1 MSFVASVFEAVVD
14 VVVSIVEAVVSIV
27 EIVVE
32 AVMVL
37 LGFDGGSTQVIE
49 YYEVHNIPLFDDPDR
64 KDPLLNSILQSILAN
79 QDIVGNLIY
88 HTAFR
93 SLKGN
98 VKEFMDF
105 IDNGNYFESFPTVES
120 YILTIDYTELTAALN
135 TLNGV
140 PCTPEGSYLRA
151 LSKADWVKY
160 WLQEN
165 KEYDVG
171 TNGIG
176 SDYSTTSTTPIT
188 PAATG
193 HTHSTHYNIT
203 ITDEIGTSD
212 SVTVNALSPVVT
224 SPSTTSSSYTLIN
237 EFTLAVTDELAT
249 SDSVIAD
256 ERWQVNLN
264 TIVYNS
270 GTDTYSVDVY
280 NAAGFTITL
289 PYTVPSKPTQLHYVS
304 TYYRDSAPSRYY
316 LFIYQAGSGTY
327 TDLDTIEEPIDIDGT
342 TIEALPAVPLR
353 LSNANYTTFGAT
365 KRDQIEDLLSII
377 HLDAETVLDTILDES
392 AIAPGDLDHIY
403 INFGV
408 RMWDTSQAGMSYLFT
423 MFENLYPAQGVT
435 QGTYNDSPAGDDK
448 PQNNIIV
455 TTDDN
460 KLAYQWSYI
469 TFEHTSLVDIDGD
482 SGSVENGIYYSDMS
496 KFDADDTLIYN
507 YYVSSGKGTYN
518 VGYKADNLSEVQDF
532 LDGNGVPNPGTT
544 SGEATNWLQVTER
557 LSYNNP
563 TPNLLEAD
571 NSASDL
577 KYLTPDL
584 VYENNGSGTLR
595 LVEAASDATT
605 VGQSITYYC
614 CKPSG
619 LDAYTVVAPIA
630 SCRVVDGSSGHF
642 RVVKFNLGNKGDLM
656 VPLIHTFIK
665 DLSNAQ
671 VSKLFL
677 TGAHASIYVA
687 HYEKIVH
694 EGMSFLQALVII
706 VIIVVIIVVAWKMA
720 PELGELLKDTLLGE
734 LIAAGAAGGLSA
746 VVTTFFAALPGLF
759 IDVVVHYFIQ
769 LIISE
774 IAGDNEMLALLLNIV
789 SMAALSGWEG
799 GELGFE
805 LNPDYSIN
813 WEAGLNTESLT
824 TFNYKS
830 LSDFTALDYA
840 KVALKALNVGNTIL
854 VHKTRDM
861 RVDLERE
868 MQERKQLSINKWDA
882 LEKIRDD
889 LNPAN
894 PELLAS
900 VVYAFR
906 NTSAV
911 IGAERYNYAMDRFY
925 DIQYMQT
932 NNSLIIQQQVSPS
945 SQIAFA

>member
-193 HTHSTHYNIT
+193 HTHSTNYNIT

-342 TIEALPAVPLR
+342 TIEALPCIPLR
-353 LSNANYTTFGAT
+353 LSNSNYTTFYG
-365 KRDQIEDLLSII
+365 
-377 HLDAETVLDTILDES
+377 
-392 AIAPGDLDHIY
+392 
-403 INFGV
+403 
-408 RMWDTSQAGMSYLFT
+408 
-423 MFENLYPAQGVT
+423 
-435 QGTYNDSPAGDDK
+435 
-448 PQNNIIV
+448 
-455 TTDDN
+455 
-460 KLAYQWSYI
+460 
-469 TFEHTSLVDIDGD
+469 
-482 SGSVENGIYYSDMS
+482 
-496 KFDADDTLIYN
+496 
-507 YYVSSGKGTYN
+507 YV
-518 VGYKADNLSEVQDF
+518 F
-532 LDGNGVPNPGTT
+532 
-544 SGEATNWLQVTER
+544 W
-557 LSYNNP
+557 
-563 TPNLLEAD
+563 
-571 NSASDL
+571 
-577 KYLTPDL
+577 
-584 VYENNGSGTLR
+584 
-595 LVEAASDATT
+595 
-605 VGQSITYYC
+605 
-614 CKPSG
+614 CK
-619 LDAYTVVAPIA
+619 
-630 SCRVVDGSSGHF
+630 
-642 RVVKFNLGNKGDLM
+642 
-656 VPLIHTFIK
+656 
-665 DLSNAQ
+665 
-671 VSKLFL
+671 
-677 TGAHASIYVA
+677 
-687 HYEKIVH
+687 
-694 EGMSFLQALVII
+694 
-706 VIIVVIIVVAWKMA
+706 
-720 PELGELLKDTLLGE
+720 
-734 LIAAGAAGGLSA
+734 
-746 VVTTFFAALPGLF
+746 
-759 IDVVVHYFIQ
+759 
-769 LIISE
+769 
-774 IAGDNEMLALLLNIV
+774 
-789 SMAALSGWEG
+789 
-799 GELGFE
+799 
-805 LNPDYSIN
+805 
-813 WEAGLNTESLT
+813 
-824 TFNYKS
+824 
-830 LSDFTALDYA
+830 
-840 KVALKALNVGNTIL
+840 
-854 VHKTRDM
+854 
-861 RVDLERE
+861 
-868 MQERKQLSINKWDA
+868 
-882 LEKIRDD
+882 
-889 LNPAN
+889 
-894 PELLAS
+894 
-900 VVYAFR
+900 
-906 NTSAV
+906 
-911 IGAERYNYAMDRFY
+911 
-925 DIQYMQT
+925 
-932 NNSLIIQQQVSPS
+932 
-945 SQIAFA
+945 